1 MIRILAFCFGLL
13 LSICPLLPDNNSS
26 ALANLGIDARV
37 VSQEER
43 DQIAE
48 AAEITRSTE
57 RFDTGNIHSLAIDA
71 SDPKYFYVGFDD
83 SITNGTYIECFTIDE
98 TYQYTIQFHQ
108 SGSYRIFSESG
119 MLYLYIVRG
128 SWVISFDRDGNVAE
142 AYELNSNSRSSNDEV
157 LDSLCNQTKYE
168 VDGKT
173 FEVGNTTWFS
183 TPEFGTYSYLK
194 VTDQDESTHYLYQ
207 KIESSY
213 WTSLILVLILVVS
226 VIIIISKHIDDRREN
241 GDSSKSS

>member
-13 LSICPLLPDNNSS
+13 FSVCPLLSDNNSS

-37 VSQEER
+37 VSKEER
-43 DQIAE
+43 DQIVE
-48 AAEITRSTE
+48 AMEITRSTE

-83 SITNGTYIECFTIDE
+83 SITNGTYVECFTIDE
-98 TYQYTIQFHQ
+98 TYQFTISFKTY
-108 SGSYRIFSESG
+108 GSYDIF
-119 MLYLYIVRG
+119 YDRG
-128 SWVISFDRDGNVAE
+128 TLFLSFIREDWVIAFDENGNVAE
-142 AYELNSNSRSSNDEV
+142 VYELNIDSSASNDEV
-157 LDSLCNQTKYE
+157 LDSLCYQTKYE

-183 TPEFGTYSYLK
+183 SPEFGTYSYLK

-207 KIESSY
+207 KSESSY
-213 WTSLILVLILVVS
+213 WASLILVLILVVS

>member
-13 LSICPLLPDNNSS
+13 FSICPLLPDNNSS

-37 VSQEER
+37 VSQEEC
-43 DQIAE
+43 DQIVE
-48 AAEITRSTE
+48 AIEITRSTE
-57 RFDTGNIHSLAIDA
+57 RLDTGDIHSLAIDP

-83 SITNGTYIECFTIDE
+83 SITNGTYVECFTIDE

-128 SWVISFDRDGNVAE
+128 GWVISFDQDGNAAE
-142 AYELNSNSRSSNDEV
+142 VYELNNDSSASNDEV

-168 VDGKT
+168 VNGKT

-183 TPEFGTYSYLK
+183 SPKFGTYSYLK
-194 VTDQDESTHYLYQ
+194 VTDQVGTSHYLYQ
-207 KIESSY
+207 TSESQHWASIG
-213 WTSLILVLILVVS
+213 LGVFVFVIVLIM
-226 VIIIISKHIDDRREN
+226 IKKQKEKKDDN
-241 GDSSKSS
+241 DHSDSGI